1 MSLYTVD
8 RLAAGPF
15 LDICAGS
22 GITGFEALSRGAPQ
36 VVFIEVDGQMARS
49 IRVAAKA
56 FGISEY
62 VKVIKGDVR
71 RCLKRVNGAF
81 EDHQRAACGFLD
93 PPFIQGLAGELLAK
107 LDQARGLFAPDA
119 LVIVRTP
126 DELPAALDSFAL
138 IERRKSKRA
147 PLWLYQASAAN

>member
-1 MSLYTVD
+1 
-8 RLAAGPF
+8 
-15 LDICAGS
+15 
-22 GITGFEALSRGAPQ
+22 
-36 VVFIEVDGQMARS
+36 
-49 IRVAAKA
+49 
-56 FGISEY
+56 
-62 VKVIKGDVR
+62 
-71 RCLKRVNGAF
+71 
-81 EDHQRAACGFLD
+81 
-93 PPFIQGLAGELLAK
+93 LLAK